1 MTTENKTS
9 HALTLLLIGFAL
21 AIAAISKAGS
31 PATDQRSWYLCGSRD
46 VCAIG

>member
-9 HALTLLLIGFAL
+9 LLLALFCIAIALT
-21 AIAAISKAGS
+21 IAAISKAGS
-31 PATDQRSWYLCGSRD
+31 PTDQRGYWLCGSRD